1 MAKFLAI
8 LDQAEEGCD
17 YTIGCGTAVHLI
29 EADSYDEA
37 FEILKNDRWPDYESG
52 ECDINYIANG
62 EGSLESVV
70 LYQIKSDDDGAHY
83 DAWLKETIAAQE
95 QSRFETQVI
104 DDEDELHRLAQKLGK
119 TIT

>member
-8 LDQAEEGCD
+8 LDQAAEGCD
-17 YTIGCGTAVHLI
+17 YTIGCGVAVDLI

-37 FEILKNDRWPDYESG
+37 FEILKNDRWSDYESS

-62 EGSLESVV
+62 EGSLESVI
-70 LYQIKSDDDGAHY
+70 LYQIESNDEGGRY
-83 DAWLKETIAAQE
+83 SAWLKKIIADQE
-95 QSRFETQVI
+95 QSKLDTQTI
-104 DDEDELHRLAQKLGK
+104 EDEDELHRLAQKLGK